1 MTKAEQ
7 KVVAP
12 SFTKEDLIKNADALG
27 YKSEVVAGALYGVKA
42 DTLTKAELKAAVE
55 AFLKKP
61 VGKEGK

>member
-7 KVVAP
+7 KVAAP

-42 DTLTKAELKAAVE
+42 VLKVRKTWQQM
-55 AFLKKP
+55 KKLLN
-61 VGKEGK
+61 K